1 MRSAFGKSTSH
12 LAWKIRT
19 VALIIGVVLVFGS
32 TSVFARGGGH
42 SGGGHGGGHSG
53 GHGGHSGGHRGHHAG
68 HAGSRL
74 GGFTAG
80 SISRGH
86 FTNQNPCVPTD
97 KISENCP
104 QLGEKQWQMIPIDK
118 APNRFESRFE

>member
-19 VALIIGVVLVFGS
+19 VALIISIVLVFGS
-32 TSVFARGGGH
+32 TSVVAR
-42 SGGGHGGGHSG
+42 GGGHGGGHSG
-53 GHGGHSGGHRGHHAG
+53 GRGGHSGGHRGHHGG
-68 HAGSRL
+68 HAGSGL

-80 SISRGH
+80 SIARGH
-86 FTNQNPCVPTD
+86 FTNQNPCLPTD

-104 QLGEKQWQMIPIDK
+104 QLGEKPWQTIPAEK
-118 APNRFESRFE
+118 TQNRFESRFE